1 VWFLFQELGHW
12 VKAFCWNLWGLGRSF
27 WVSFSSWVVFGVGRL
42 EKVDWVI
49 SLDIRFGFLHRSAS
63 LELGVIL

>member
-1 VWFLFQELGHW
+1 
-12 VKAFCWNLWGLGRSF
+12 LGRSF